1 MWGTFQLL
9 NMWLILVEWYKKKK
23 KLFKALGTLK
33 NKFKGWFGKLAAY
46 AS

>member
-9 NMWLILVEWYKKKK
+9 NMWLILVQWYKKKK

-33 NKFKGWFGKLAAY
+33 NKFEGWFGKLAAY

>member
-1 MWGTFQLL
+1 MIQK
-9 NMWLILVEWYKKKK
+9 NK

-33 NKFKGWFGKLAAY
+33 NKFEGWFGKLAAY